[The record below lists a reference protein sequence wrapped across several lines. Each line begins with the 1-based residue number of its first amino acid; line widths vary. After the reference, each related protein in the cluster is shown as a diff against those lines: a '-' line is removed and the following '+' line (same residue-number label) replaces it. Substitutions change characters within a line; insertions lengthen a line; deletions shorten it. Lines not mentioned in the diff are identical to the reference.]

1 MEPCKVVHNHDHEW
15 VIDLSRTLEED
26 LESHINSNKEDDD
39 DHDFDDDELV
49 STVSIF
55 NVPKT
60 LISSKQEAYT
70 PQVIS
75 LGPYHHRRL
84 ELFEMERYK
93 LTSAKQVQ
101 KNMKPGT
108 KFRDLVDQ
116 IVCHDV
122 QTRACYHRYLDFDHE
137 TLAWMF
143 AMDASFLLEYLQTFC
158 CYSSPNIASEG
169 STISTISSVVN
180 NHLMVID
187 YTRRRTMHQEILRD
201 VIMLENQIPLFLLR
215 EVHGFYDQ
223 HDQDD
228 QVHELMLVTI
238 LMGFAKYLA
247 PIKYLDD
254 QNFKQECLKKSHLLE
269 LVYDYIVVPKLQ
281 FPIETEQEQVDKE
294 KDIKE
299 EGTCWFSSAIRAIL
313 QLVWF
318 INWAFIHF
326 FVKMCRSKIAR
337 LLITLPWKV
346 VSIFF
351 NFRGKTAVNSL
362 VSVAE
367 NVAEGIENSTDSTIT
382 SDDENPLVEELAI
395 PSVRQLSKIGVKFHP
410 SKGGLS
416 TIKFDKSS
424 GVFHLPVIHLN
435 DNSDVVLRNLVAYE
449 ASVAPEAMV
458 FTRYT
463 ELMNGIIDT
472 EKDVRILAKAG
483 ILKNRMKNDKEVAS
497 LWNGMTKSINVTKVP
512 VLDKAIEC
520 ANEYYST
527 SWKVKMKATM
537 KKYVYNSWPCLT
549 FLAANV
555 LIWLSIVETVCSVYQ
570 CSKFLNAS

>member
-1 MEPCKVVHNHDHEW
+1 MEPSKVVHNHDHEW

-26 LESHINSNKEDDD
+26 LESHTNSNKE
-39 DHDFDDDELV
+39 DDDELV

-158 CYSSPNIASEG
+158 CYFSPNKASEG
-169 STISTISSVVN
+169 STISMRSSVVN
-180 NHLMVID
+180 CHLMMID

-215 EVHGFYDQ
+215 EVRGFYDQ

-228 QVHELMLVTI
+228 QVHEIVLVTM
-238 LMGFAKYLA
+238 LMGFCKYLA

-254 QNFKQECLKKSHLLE
+254 QNFKKECLTKSHLLE
-269 LVYDYIVVPKLQ
+269 LVYDYIVAPKLQ
-281 FPIETEQEQVDKE
+281 FPIETEQEQVDTE
-294 KDIKE
+294 TDIKE
-299 EGTCWFSSAIRAIL
+299 EGTCWFSSAICAIL

-318 INWAFIHF
+318 INWAPIHF
-326 FVKMCRSKIAR
+326 FIKMCKSKIAM

-346 VSIFF
+346 VGILF
-351 NFRGKTAVNSL
+351 NFRGKTAVNNL
-362 VSVAE
+362 VSSAE
-367 NVAEGIENSTDSTIT
+367 NVAEGVDQNSTDSSIT
-382 SDDENPLVEELAI
+382 SDDESPLVEELAI
-395 PSVRQLSKIGVKFHP
+395 PSVKELSKIGVKFHP

-416 TIKFDKSS
+416 TIKFDKSL
-424 GVFHLPVIHLN
+424 GIFHLPVIHLN

-472 EKDVRILAKAG
+472 EEDVRILRKVG
-483 ILKNRMKNDKEVAS
+483 ILKNRMKSDKEVAS
-497 LWNGMTKSINVTKVP
+497 LWNGMTKSVKVTKVP
-512 VLDKAIEC
+512 ILDTAIEC
-520 ANEYYST
+520 ANGYYST

-537 KKYVYNSWPCLT
+537 KKYVYGSWPCLT

-555 LIWLSIVETVCSVYQ
+555 LIWLSTVEAVCSVYE
-570 CSKFLNAS
+570 CSKFLKAL